1 MAALRPCPSAH
12 VVVDAGRPCISSHS
26 QSSSSSVRMVRALRG
41 QASTS
46 LVSHRLLAAGSR
58 TAAPRLRHRHATE
71 ARKGAADWPL
81 GVEPDDNRLT
91 DEQFKKYEEELKNH
105 CELDKDIQFREEIE
119 TICDYWKNM
128 TSWNTSIFD
137 MEATALSLNLCMVA
151 TKAVKLASR
160 VMDSAA
166 LRLDKQDETY
176 LHTTKQTL
184 MMYVSIFVKLAED
197 TYNKKFNDDSVFS
210 LLGALRGV
218 AAIGHILVKDALESV
233 DNVEYDSLN
242 YISLVKDTDN
252 SWHEFEQNIN
262 NLEDKFRAVLKNN
275 SKMYELLRPTMEKAI
290 ALTILFLS
298 QMLTRHERV
307 LGYIP
312 GIKGRRAARASGDE
326 EPADSSKMGSASPV
340 HDESSDNN

>member
-1 MAALRPCPSAH
+1 MAALRPCPSGHA
-12 VVVDAGRPCISSHS
+12 VVAARRPCSGCPSPSSL
-26 QSSSSSVRMVRALRG
+26 RMVPALGGR
-41 QASTS
+41 ASTS
-46 LVSHRLLAAGSR
+46 LVSHRLAGGR
-58 TAAPRLRHRHATE
+58 TAAPRLRHRHATG
-71 ARKGAADWPL
+71 ARKGAADWPFS
-81 GVEPDDNRLT
+81 VEPDDNGLT
-91 DEQFKKYEEELKNH
+91 DELFKRFGEELKKH
-105 CELDKDIQFREEIE
+105 CELDKDIPFREEID
-119 TICDYWKNM
+119 TICGYWKKI

-137 MEATALSLNLCMVA
+137 MEATALSLHLCMVA

-160 VMDSAA
+160 VMGSAA

-176 LHTTKQTL
+176 LLTTKQTL

-197 TYNKKFNDDSVFS
+197 TYNKNFNDDSVFS
-210 LLGALRGV
+210 LLGAFRGV
-218 AAIGHILVKDALESV
+218 AAIGHILVNDALESV
-233 DNVEYDSLN
+233 DYTEYGSSN
-242 YISLVKDTDN
+242 YIFLVKDTDN

-312 GIKGRRAARASGDE
+312 GIKGRCAARASGDE
-326 EPADSSKMGSASPV
+326 EPDGSKMGSASPV
-340 HDESSDNN
+340 HESGDN

>member
-26 QSSSSSVRMVRALRG
+26 SSSSLRMVPALGR

-46 LVSHRLLAAGSR
+46 LVVSYRLAGSR

-91 DEQFKKYEEELKNH
+91 DEQFKRYEEELKKH
-105 CELDKDIQFREEIE
+105 CELDKDIPFREEIE
-119 TICDYWKNM
+119 TICEYWKNM

-137 MEATALSLNLCMVA
+137 MEATALSLHLCMVA
-151 TKAVKLASR
+151 TKALKLASR
-160 VMDSAA
+160 VMDNAA

-184 MMYVSIFVKLAED
+184 TMYVSIFVKLVED
-197 TYNKKFNDDSVFS
+197 TYQKNFNDDSVFS
-210 LLGALRGV
+210 LLGAFRGV

-233 DNVEYDSLN
+233 DHIEYGSSN
-242 YISLVKDTDN
+242 YIFLVNDTDN

-262 NLEDKFRAVLKNN
+262 NLEGKFRAVLGNN
-275 SKMYELLRPTMEKAI
+275 SKMYELLRPTTEKAI

-312 GIKGRRAARASGDE
+312 SIKGGRGARASGDE
-326 EPADSSKMGSASPV
+326 ESDGSKMGSGSPV
-340 HDESSDNN
+340 HESSDNN

>member
-1 MAALRPCPSAH
+1 
-12 VVVDAGRPCISSHS
+12 
-26 QSSSSSVRMVRALRG
+26 
-41 QASTS
+41 
-46 LVSHRLLAAGSR
+46 
-58 TAAPRLRHRHATE
+58 
-71 ARKGAADWPL
+71 
-81 GVEPDDNRLT
+81 
-91 DEQFKKYEEELKNH
+91 
-105 CELDKDIQFREEIE
+105 
-119 TICDYWKNM
+119 M

-137 MEATALSLNLCMVA
+137 MEATALSLHLCMVA
-151 TKAVKLASR
+151 TKALKLASR

-184 MMYVSIFVKLAED
+184 TM
-197 TYNKKFNDDSVFS
+197 
-210 LLGALRGV
+210 GV

-233 DNVEYDSLN
+233 DHIEYGSSN
-242 YISLVKDTDN
+242 YIFLVNDTDN

-262 NLEDKFRAVLKNN
+262 NLEGKFRAVLGNN

-312 GIKGRRAARASGDE
+312 SIKGGRGARASGDE
-326 EPADSSKMGSASPV
+326 ESDGSKMGSGSPV
-340 HDESSDNN
+340 HESSDNN